1 MTSSGQ
7 GTVVPVWTIGT
18 EVSKVTE
25 HDAAVLQTDGITP
38 ERLSQLRDALA
49 SIMDSPLVSLEA
61 YQLPVETK
69 IPGGRLLDATSPLAQ
84 NLTSLIQHSSTSL
97 KVAAPKLS
105 TSGETLYRMVVP
117 AKVASQM
124 GSGLARSMPSAA
136 ANGGIYSGVLG
147 AAGLVGHATFV
158 PVAAEAAT
166 GAGAAAAAGTAAG
179 GVAVASGVGLVT
191 VAAPF
196 VLLAVATA
204 ATVYAEE
211 QRRRAL
217 ERITELLSDLKQAQ
231 LDDERDALMASSR
244 AIEKATAV
252 LLDEGT
258 IGHSLG
264 LDSAVHNIDK
274 AVEAAARRAD
284 DWQRKFDGFSESGV
298 TVSKLT
304 KAYPGIERPGG
315 EFRAQ
320 LRMAAFAI
328 AMKRRVAVLQAV
340 EHAQQAPE
348 QTLPRFASVLKSEQE
363 TVDDLE
369 RQLTRFLTA
378 LARVQLRPS
387 DRTIDKL
394 VTRGEVRDLLAWS
407 PRLRELAE
415 TETAATGSSGDL
427 EIAMIRQTD
436 GRVRVLAMAP
446 AA

>member
-1 MTSSGQ
+1 MTSGGQ

-25 HDAAVLQTDGITP
+25 QDAALLRTGGITP
-38 ERLSQLRDALA
+38 ERLTQLRDALT
-49 SIMDSPLVSLEA
+49 SLMDSPLVSLEA

-69 IPGGRLLDATSPLAQ
+69 ISGGRLLDATSPLAQ

-117 AKVASQM
+117 AKVAAQM
-124 GSGLARSMPSAA
+124 GNGLARSMPSTAA
-136 ANGGIYSGVLG
+136 TGGVYSGVLG
-147 AAGLVGHATFV
+147 AAGLVGQATFV
-158 PVAAEAAT
+158 PVAAEAAA
-166 GAGAAAAAGTAAG
+166 GAGAAAAGTAAG

-284 DWQRKFDGFSESGV
+284 DWQRKFESFSESGV
-298 TVSKLT
+298 TVSKLK
-304 KAYPGIERPGG
+304 KAYPGIDESGG

-348 QTLPRFASVLKSEQE
+348 LTLPRFASVLKSEQE

-369 RQLTRFLTA
+369 RQLASFLTA

-394 VTRGEVRDLLAWS
+394 VTRGEVRDLLAWP

-415 TETAATGSSGDL
+415 TEAAAASSSGDL
-427 EIAMIRQTD
+427 EIAMLRQTD
-436 GRVRVLAMAP
+436 GKVRVLALAP
-446 AA
+446 VA

>member
-1 MTSSGQ
+1 MTSGGQ

-18 EVSKVTE
+18 EVAKVTE
-25 HDAAVLQTDGITP
+25 QDVAVLKTGGITP
-38 ERLSQLRDALA
+38 ERLTQLRDALA

-69 IPGGRLLDATSPLAQ
+69 IAGGRLLDATSPLAQ

-117 AKVASQM
+117 AKVAAQM
-124 GSGLARSMPSAA
+124 GNGLARSMPSAA
-136 ANGGIYSGVLG
+136 ATGGVYSGVLG
-147 AAGLVGHATFV
+147 AAGLVGQATFV
-158 PVAAEAAT
+158 PVAAEAAA
-166 GAGAAAAAGTAAG
+166 GAGAATAASAAAGGA
-179 GVAVASGVGLVT
+179 AVASGVGLVT

-217 ERITELLSDLKQAQ
+217 ERITALLSDLKQAQ

-264 LDSAVHNIDK
+264 LDSAVHIIDK

-284 DWQRKFDGFSESGV
+284 DWQRKFQGFSDSGV
-298 TVSKLT
+298 TVSKLK
-304 KAYPGIERPGG
+304 KAYPGIDQPGG

-348 QTLPRFASVLKSEQE
+348 LTLPRFASVLRSEQE

-369 RQLTRFLTA
+369 RQLSSFLTA
-378 LARVQLRPS
+378 LARVPLRPS

-415 TETAATGSSGDL
+415 TETSATNAPGDL

-436 GRVRVLAMAP
+436 GKVRVLALAP
-446 AA
+446 VA